1 MYAWCGTDIPR
12 FVVQASFWW
21 MLVSPSDSKHLRGQ
35 PQDSQPRP
43 LGTIQICADVLQ
55 AYLGMTIECMFF
67 LGFAHPTNQQTI
79 HPSMHP
85 CMCLFI
91 CCISLYSLSVF
102 PSLLHVFLLSF
113 CLPVC
118 LSTYFHLLHWQAGV
132 RSTFPCGPG
141 PDKPCAWQV
150 QLQDVFLW
158 HRWVFK
164 ACPISG
170 LTKRRGPSGLAPRPN
185 RLQMAQPDKT
195 QLHITKTSAQTAP
208 RDWHC
213 GKLMWL
219 SLGLQH

>member
-1 MYAWCGTDIPR
+1 MRDVAQIFHVSLCR
-12 FVVQASFWW
+12 QASDGCWSAQATASTCEGSPKTASLGPWVPYRYVQMSCKLTWGWQSSVCFFW
-21 MLVSPSDSKHLRGQ
+21 
-35 PQDSQPRP
+35 
-43 LGTIQICADVLQ
+43 
-55 AYLGMTIECMFF
+55 
-67 LGFAHPTNQQTI
+67 GFAHPTNQQTI